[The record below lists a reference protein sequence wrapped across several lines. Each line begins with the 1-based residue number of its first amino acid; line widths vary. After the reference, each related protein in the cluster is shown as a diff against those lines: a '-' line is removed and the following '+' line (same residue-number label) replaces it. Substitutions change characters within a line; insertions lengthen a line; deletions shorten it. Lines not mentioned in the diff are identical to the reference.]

1 MISSTID
8 GKVIEQLRTLVEGA
22 KHIVITCHVS
32 PDGDAVGSTLGLCR
46 VLRNMGKDAHVVM
59 PDRMPRALDF
69 VDVQHEVVP
78 YSKYKLRGRFLVRE
92 ADLIFCLDFN
102 VLRRIDELGAIIE
115 ESRAPRVLIDHHLE
129 PDDCFDVKIS
139 QEHASSTCELVYR
152 VLMQLG
158 WTQAIDSQA
167 ASCLYV
173 GITTDTGNLT
183 YSSNDPELYEIVAQL
198 LRCGI
203 AKEQLYNLDLVRTPA
218 DFFDLTPAKLSLLDG
233 WKEKSIQRFLRS
245 LADCRKIPFARV
257 LFAIGIRYVGEQTAK
272 DVAAH
277 FGSIDTLA
285 EASVEQLLEV
295 PDIGDVTA
303 RAIYAWFREPTHQVE
318 IQRLK
323 AAGLQFSAEAPRE
336 NQSDALKGL
345 SIVISGNFSI
355 SRDEMKEL
363 IERNGGKNS
372 SGVSAKTTYLLAGS
386 KPGPE
391 KIRKAQELGVEIID
405 EARLMS
411 MLPEHA
417 GQEMSKTL
425 FGDFEEPTLF

>member
-8 GKVIEQLRTLVEGA
+8 GKVIEQLRTLVEGD

-203 AKEQLYNLDLVRTPA
+203 AKEQLYNLAMNTYSADSLRLQGYALDQKMQLYPDKHAALIVLTLDELEHYGYKKGDTEGLVNKPLAIPGIAFSTFIREDKDKIKVSCRSQGDLDVNVIC
-218 DFFDLTPAKLSLLDG
+218 K
-233 WKEKSIQRFLRS
+233 
-245 LADCRKIPFARV
+245 
-257 LFAIGIRYVGEQTAK
+257 RY
-272 DVAAH
+272 
-277 FGSIDTLA
+277 FG
-285 EASVEQLLEV
+285 
-295 PDIGDVTA
+295 GGG
-303 RAIYAWFREPTHQVE
+303 H
-318 IQRLK
+318 K
-323 AAGLQFSAEAPRE
+323 NAAGGDSH
-336 NQSDALKGL
+336 GT
-345 SIVISGNFSI
+345 V
-355 SRDEMKEL
+355 DETL
-363 IERNGGKNS
+363 D
-372 SGVSAKTTYLLAGS
+372 TYF
-386 KPGPE
+386 
-391 KIRKAQELGVEIID
+391 KILE
-405 EARLMS
+405 
-411 MLPEHA
+411 
-417 GQEMSKTL
+417 TL
-425 FGDFEEPTLF
+425 

>member
-1 MISSTID
+1 MEPVFPATCPDCGTPLVKPEGEAKWFCPNTD
-8 GKVIEQLRTLVEGA
+8 G
-22 KHIVITCHVS
+22 C
-32 PDGDAVGSTLGLCR
+32 P
-46 VLRNMGKDAHVVM
+46 
-59 PDRMPRALDF
+59 
-69 VDVQHEVVP
+69 
-78 YSKYKLRGRFLVRE
+78 
-92 ADLIFCLDFN
+92 
-102 VLRRIDELGAIIE
+102 
-115 ESRAPRVLIDHHLE
+115 
-129 PDDCFDVKIS
+129 
-139 QEHASSTCELVYR
+139 
-152 VLMQLG
+152 
-158 WTQAIDSQA
+158 TQAKGKLVHFLSRKA
-167 ASCLYV
+167 LNV
-173 GITTDTGNLT
+173 
-183 YSSNDPELYEIVAQL
+183 
-198 LRCGI
+198 I
-203 AKEQLYNLDLVRTPA
+203 AGEATVEQLYNLDLVRTPA

-245 LADCRKIPFARV
+245 LADCRKVPFARV

-303 RAIYAWFREPTHQVE
+303 RAIYAWFREPAHQVE

-345 SIVISGNFSI
+345 TIVISGNFSI